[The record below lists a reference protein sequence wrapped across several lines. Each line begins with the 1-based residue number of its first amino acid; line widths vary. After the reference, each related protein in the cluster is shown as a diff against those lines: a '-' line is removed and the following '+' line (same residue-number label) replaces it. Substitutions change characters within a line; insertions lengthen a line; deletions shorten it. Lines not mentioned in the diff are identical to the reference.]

1 MRKAALLLAVV
12 VMVGVLAMR
21 DTADGAGPW
30 RAQIVDAETG
40 QPLEGVVVLFVWH
53 KMTRTPGGP
62 SPAFED
68 AEEAVT
74 GPDGRSTIRARR
86 LFTLNPFKYIEGPEV
101 VIFKP
106 GYGQWGVRGGFPP
119 EWEELE
125 VGDVF
130 QKEGLVIEL
139 PPLKTREERL
149 KFYRTFRGSPT
160 LVPPKHTKRL
170 REAEDVERM
179 YLGLDPKRGGKP

>member
-1 MRKAALLLAVV
+1 VRKAALALAVV
-12 VMVGVLAMR
+12 AVVGVLGMP
-21 DTADGAGPW
+21 DTSQGAGPW

-74 GPDGRSTIRARR
+74 GPDGRFTIRARR
-86 LFTLNPFKYIEGPEV
+86 LFTLNPFKYVEGPEV

-130 QKEGLVIEL
+130 QKGGLVIEL
-139 PPLKTREERL
+139 PPLRTREERL
-149 KFYRTFRGSPT
+149 RFYDRLRWSPH
-160 LVPPKHTKRL
+160 VPPDRTKSL
-170 REAEDVERM
+170 EEAERVERAN
-179 YLGLDPKRGGKP
+179 LGFRN